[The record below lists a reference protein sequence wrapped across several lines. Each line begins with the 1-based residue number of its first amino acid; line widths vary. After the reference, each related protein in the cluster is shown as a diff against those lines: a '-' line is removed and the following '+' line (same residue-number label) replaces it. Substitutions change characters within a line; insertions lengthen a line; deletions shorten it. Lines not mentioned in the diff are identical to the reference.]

1 MQSKFNK
8 IYESVMKTLIKESA
22 LDKVK
27 PDEFTKKCDA
37 LKDKTAEEFIPEVN
51 DVQLVDDSD
60 FQSE

>member
-27 PDEFTKKCDA
+27 PDELTKM
-37 LKDKTAEEFIPEVN
+37 
-51 DVQLVDDSD
+51 
-60 FQSE
+60 

>member
-1 MQSKFNK
+1 
-8 IYESVMKTLIKESA
+8 MKTLIKESA
-22 LDKVK
+22 LDNVK
-27 PDEFTKKCDA
+27 PDELTKKCDA